1 MGYKSVKIFN
11 NNSTAAR
18 YTGICALSL
27 IHTLIPKSD
36 KTTRKEYYR
45 PTSLMNVNAKIPSK
59 ILEKYFQQNTK
70 KIQLHDQVESVP
82 GMQKWFPYAYQ

>member
-1 MGYKSVKIFN
+1 MGYKSIKIYN
-11 NNSTAAR
+11 NSSTAAR

-45 PTSLMNVNAKIPSK
+45 PTSLMNIDVK
-59 ILEKYFQQNTK
+59 ILDKT
-70 KIQLHDQVESVP
+70 LP
-82 GMQKWFPYAYQ
+82 